1 MKKIIDNC
9 CGCGV
14 CEAVCAKKSIALM
27 PDEHGFYKAFLNN
40 DTCVDCGLCV
50 KVCPQRHSIPFI
62 SHSVSRHYVAQ
73 VADKWCSSTPRPE
86 GWLMN
91 LDDGLSETA
100 TKWLVRPM
108 IRNKTEQFGR
118 LPIKSRNFLY
128 LAVPNIFRAFPPALS
143 ASSINRINIW

>member
-1 MKKIIDNC
+1 MDFTRRS
-9 CGCGV
+9 
-14 CEAVCAKKSIALM
+14 SIMILVWIADFVSKYVLS
-27 PDEHGFYKAFLNN
+27 DILSLSSV
-40 DTCVDCGLCV
+40 T
-50 KVCPQRHSIPFI
+50 PFRVI
-62 SHSVSRHYVAQ
+62 MSHRLQ
-73 VADKWCSSTPRPE
+73 TKWCSSTPRPE